1 MVLQEKACL
10 NLRNNMTNKKVSII
24 LPVYNGAEH
33 AFIYDITN
41 GEQLAHINKSCN
53 ACNYDQIMNLSKGY
67 LIEGTNVISVSSGG
81 YESKTS
87 DITYTLNGEVHTV
100 VFDRYTGNVK
110 SIN

>member
-1 MVLQEKACL
+1 
-10 NLRNNMTNKKVSII
+10 
-24 LPVYNGAEH
+24 
-33 AFIYDITN
+33 
-41 GEQLAHINKSCN
+41 
-53 ACNYDQIMNLSKGY
+53 MNLSKGY
-67 LIEGTNVISVSSGG
+67 LIEGTNVISVGSGG